1 MTTGSGLADMAD
13 APQLRGRLLHY
24 VHHMMRGKK
33 FQGHDCH
40 ALPSGPAFG
49 RPDGRLL
56 WDIQ

>member
-1 MTTGSGLADMAD
+1 MAD